1 MAVAVPGLHV
11 LHGDSIRMKVRGDSV
26 PKPGQ
31 LFVLSHSGMYVILC
45 NVSSVEGRHL
55 DFTFG
60 NPETI
65 DDIKLLRSQVEEDL
79 VKGVAG
85 AVPIPPN
92 VAGKE
97 EVSAAVVSNVDA
109 MIKADCGLETT
120 AGLHIFHPKQA
131 CTKLIFGNTNHGDL
145 RKYLCGHFDTAVG
158 TGGGGLCS
166 TRKRPASTESRVQD
180 DHLIL
185 RSLMDDTCPTSIIM

>member
-1 MAVAVPGLHV
+1 MAVAVPGLHGLTAV
-11 LHGDSIRMKVRGDSV
+11 SAAVPVSHAFLHGDSIRMKVRGDSV

-65 DDIKLLRSQVEEDL
+65 DDIKLLRSRVEEDL

-85 AVPIPPN
+85 AVPIPLN

-97 EVSAAVVSNVDA
+97 EVIAAVVSNIDA

-120 AGLHIFHPKQA
+120 AGKLKLGVEFKYFMILKHHCFFH
-131 CTKLIFGNTNHGDL
+131 
-145 RKYLCGHFDTAVG
+145 
-158 TGGGGLCS
+158 LCS
-166 TRKRPASTESRVQD
+166 NSSCRAIYSELGSTA
-180 DHLIL
+180 
-185 RSLMDDTCPTSIIM
+185 TN